1 MAQDYL
7 AGLFSRGNRIRRE
20 VKDFA
25 SNPADYIRQ
34 AASLIAEVGQDVTR
48 TPQESLELSK
58 KQLSKPMSDE
68 QLNEMIGNMIPGGGV
83 VGSIRRGGRSDLIMT
98 HETPINSVLRRIKQN
113 LNISNPSYAIN
124 NTRVDPFMP
133 SDPYSATILMNPR
146 ATHYIDPAKNPSN
159 ELVNRD
165 QYTHRMKGPMTPQE
179 FRLGNASPR
188 LTEGLTYGTSNYS
201 PLAKVP
207 VPGSDIIGT
216 GNVDHT
222 LQILGSPKFE
232 SLAAY
237 ERSRYGARTLDP
249 TKALSRRGL
258 QNELQDN
265 YSATMDHL
273 KSLPPREQGETAR
286 KFVEDARKND
296 AEESKKFLDIIG
308 SGMSSYA
315 EMKSHTSL
323 PLTPKT
329 VSAVML
335 PPKAS
340 WQAQAEADKIRESGR
355 INIGTPKQVLE
366 YAGIDPRAITHS
378 QEMQDLTKYLI
389 GEAKIGRE
397 LPVHV
402 AHPGVESIDLTSYQA
417 RKAYGQA
424 MGHGDTKALE
434 DFLAEQYLDTKDFSI
449 RAAQAIT
456 TKDAGDSIS
465 HLLNPTIPSP

>member
-133 SDPYSATILMNPR
+133 GDPYSATVLMNPR
-146 ATHYIDPAKNPSN
+146 ATHYIDPAKNPTN

-165 QYTHRMKGPMTPQE
+165 QYTHREKGPVTPQE
-179 FRLGNASPR
+179 FRMGNASPR
-188 LTEGLTYGTSNYS
+188 LTEGLHFSKPEYYS
-201 PLAKVP
+201 KQP
-207 VPGSDIIGT
+207 VPGVDFGSIGS
-216 GNVDHT
+216 NSVDHT
-222 LQILGSPKFE
+222 LQILGSPKFD
-232 SLAAY
+232 LASY
-237 ERSRYGARTLDP
+237 ERSRYGAQTLDP

-258 QNELQDN
+258 QNELEDN

-273 KSLPPREQGETAR
+273 RSLPTREQGETAR
-286 KFVEDARKND
+286 KLIQDAAKSE
-296 AEESKKFLDIIG
+296 APEAKKFLDIIG
-308 SGMSSYA
+308 SGFSSYA

-340 WQAQAEADKIRESGR
+340 YQAQAEADALRQAGR

-366 YAGIDPRAITHS
+366 YAGIDPRSITHS
-378 QEMQDLTKYLI
+378 QEMKDLTKYLTESASA
-389 GEAKIGRE
+389 GKE
-397 LPVHV
+397 LPVHIGY
-402 AHPGVESIDLTSYQA
+402 PGIGDIDLTSYQA